1 MKISY
6 AILLMVFSI
15 IITSEI
21 AGMYIIYE
29 YKNTIIENTARDS
42 ERLNSI
48 MVNRIDS
55 YATER
60 LVDIVNFASDSTFR
74 SAANLSNMQFSNMT
88 NPEQYI
94 DKMDTEWTSVPQQEI
109 TPFMKTLIDNQYSK
123 QLRQISNSE
132 NVLFNGKVYGEIF
145 ITNAYGANVAET
157 DKTSDYKQSD
167 EVWWQ
172 EAKKNGVHIGGIEYD
187 NSSGNI
193 SFAVAKRIDDESG
206 NFLGVIK
213 SVVNIE
219 QIVNIIK
226 TQMVQSP
233 GTNPIEY
240 ELINA
245 EGNVLYST
253 DNHKKPFSIN
263 TESGY
268 INQMKDFSGHFTYT
282 DPNSDETYLVTY
294 SHSQSSKISPLFD
307 WIFVTKYKSSELL
320 VPVMTISNY
329 MLVIIFSLVISVSI
343 LVFIASNRIVKPI
356 EAIQSAMND
365 YSDGK
370 VTEVRSVGTSEID
383 SLAEH
388 FNKMIKTEQANKI
401 KILDS
406 ENLYKGL
413 FELSPDPIR
422 ISTPDL
428 KIIEVNKSF
437 LDKFGYSREEIVG
450 KSIFETIDNNS
461 RETVDTVLQKLKE
474 GDHVE
479 NIEMIYHKKDGT
491 KIPILLSLSLSRD
504 QEGNP
509 SGYIAVIKDVSEM
522 YEARIK
528 IHESEEKILN
538 QYLKLRQIDELKDE
552 FASMISHELTTPLFP
567 IKFHAEMLK
576 DHSIFGKLNKE
587 QLNSVNEIYENSIKL
602 DKLISDILDVQK
614 LEQNGLKFTKTNF
627 KIDEFM
633 SRIYDNSKT
642 MMENKS
648 IKFEN
653 SAKDETTI
661 NSDPGRLEQVFSNLI
676 KNAVD
681 FVPEKTGKIEIGTKR
696 DVEGYVKFYVKDN
709 GIGIPKEKQE
719 NLFKKFYQIDT
730 SVKRRHRGSGLG
742 LSICKGIV
750 EGLGGKIWIESTEG
764 LGTIAYFTIPKGDTT

>member
-1 MKISY
+1 
-6 AILLMVFSI
+6 
-15 IITSEI
+15 
-21 AGMYIIYE
+21 MYIIYE
-29 YKNTIIENTARDS
+29 YKNTIIENTARAS

-60 LVDIVNFASDSTFR
+60 LVDTINFASDSAFI
-74 SAANLSNMQFSNMT
+74 SAVNLSNAQFSNMT
-88 NPEQYI
+88 NPEQYV
-94 DKMDTEWTSVPQQEI
+94 DKADAEWTSVPQQNI

-123 QLRQISNSE
+123 QLRQISDSE
-132 NVLFNGKVYGEIF
+132 DTLFNGKVYGEIF

-172 EAKKNGVHIGGIEYD
+172 EAKKSGVYIGGIEFD

-193 SFAVAKRIDDESG
+193 SFAVAKRMDDESG
-206 NFLGVIK
+206 NFLGVTK
-213 SVVNIE
+213 AVVNIG
-219 QIVNIIK
+219 QIISIIK
-226 TQMVQSP
+226 TQMTQSP
-233 GTNPIEY
+233 GINPTEY
-240 ELINA
+240 ELVNA
-245 EGNVLYST
+245 DGHVLYST
-253 DNHKKPFSIN
+253 DIHEKQFGIN
-263 TESGY
+263 TESEY
-268 INQMKDFSGHFTYT
+268 ANEMKDFSGYFSYT

-307 WIFVTKYKSSELL
+307 WVFITKYKSSELL
-320 VPVMTISNY
+320 APVMTISNY
-329 MLVIIFSLVISVSI
+329 MIVIIFSLVISVSI

-370 VTEVRSVGTSEID
+370 ITKIRSVGSNEID
-383 SLAEH
+383 SLIEH
-388 FNKMIKTEQANKI
+388 FNRMIKTEEANKI

-413 FELSPDPIR
+413 FEWSSDPIR
-422 ISTPDL
+422 ISTLDL
-428 KIIEVNKSF
+428 KIIEVNQSF
-437 LDKFGYSREEIVG
+437 LNKFGYSREEIVG
-450 KSIFETIDNNS
+450 KSIFETIEDGS
-461 RETVDTVLQKLKE
+461 RKTVDTVLESLRK

-479 NIEMIYHKKDGT
+479 NIEMFYHKKDGT
-491 KIPILLSLSLSRD
+491 KIPTLLSLSLSRNR
-504 QEGNP
+504 EGKP

-576 DHSIFGKLNKE
+576 DPSIFGKLNKE

-633 SRIYDNSKT
+633 SKIYENSKT

-653 SAKDETTI
+653 CTKDTITI

-681 FVPEKTGKIEIGTKR
+681 FVPEKTGKIEIGTKM
-696 DVEGYVKFYVKDN
+696 DVVDYVKFYVKDN
-709 GIGIPKEKQE
+709 GIGIPKEKQG

-750 EGLGGKIWIESTEG
+750 EGLGGKIWIESTED

>member
-1 MKISY
+1 
-6 AILLMVFSI
+6 MVFSV
-15 IITSEI
+15 IITSEM

-29 YKNTIIENTARDS
+29 YKNTIIEHTALDS
-42 ERLNSI
+42 EKLNSI

-60 LVDIVNFASDSTFR
+60 LVDTVNFASDPAFR
-74 SAANLSNMQFSNMT
+74 SVANLSNMQFSNMT

-94 DKMDTEWTSVPQQEI
+94 DKMDTEWTSVPQHQI

-132 NVLFNGKVYGEIF
+132 DALFNGKVYGEIF

-157 DKTSDYKQSD
+157 DKTSDYRQSD

-172 EAKKNGVHIGGIEYD
+172 EAKKNGVYIGGIELD

-213 SVVNIE
+213 SVVNIG
-219 QIVNIIK
+219 QIINIIK
-226 TQMVQSP
+226 TQMTQSS

-240 ELINA
+240 ELINPD
-245 EGNVLYST
+245 GNVLYST
-253 DNHKKPFSIN
+253 DNHEKPFSMD
-263 TESGY
+263 TESEY
-268 INQMKDFSGHFTYT
+268 TNQMKDFSGYFTYA

-320 VPVMTISNY
+320 EPVTTLSNY
-329 MLVIIFSLVISVSI
+329 MLVIIFSLVIVVSI
-343 LVFIASNRIVKPI
+343 LTFIASNRIVKPI
-356 EAIQSAMND
+356 EVIQNAMND
-365 YSDGK
+365 YSNGK
-370 VTEVRSVGTSEID
+370 ITEIRSSGSNETD
-383 SLAEH
+383 SLVEQ
-388 FNKMIKTEQANKI
+388 FNKMIKTEEVNKI
-401 KILDS
+401 KILES

-422 ISTPDL
+422 ISTLDL
-428 KIIEVNKSF
+428 KTIEVNQSF
-437 LDKFGYSREEIVG
+437 LDKFGYSREEIIG
-450 KSIFETIDNNS
+450 KPIFETIEDSS
-461 RETVDTVLQKLKE
+461 RKTVESVLERLRE
-474 GDHVE
+474 GNHVE
-479 NIEMIYHKKDGT
+479 NIEMMYHRKDGT
-491 KIPILLSLSLSRD
+491 KIPVLLSLSLSRD
-504 QEGNP
+504 QEGKP
-509 SGYIAVIKDVSEM
+509 SGYIAVIKDVSEIH
-522 YEARIK
+522 EARIR
-528 IHESEEKILN
+528 IHENEEKILN

-576 DHSIFGKLNKE
+576 DPNIFGKLNKE
-587 QLNSVNEIYENSIKL
+587 QLNSINEIYENSVKL

-614 LEQNGLKFTKTNF
+614 LEQMGLKFTKTNLRT
-627 KIDEFM
+627 DELM
-633 SRIYDNSKT
+633 SKIYDNSKA
-642 MMENKS
+642 MMESKS
-648 IKFEN
+648 VKFEN
-653 SAKDETTI
+653 STKDKITI
-661 NSDPGRLEQVFSNLI
+661 NSDPDRLEQVLSNLI

-681 FVPEKTGKIEIGTKR
+681 FVPENNGKIEICAKMDG
-696 DVEGYVKFYVKDN
+696 DDHVKFYVKDN
-709 GIGIPKEKQE
+709 GIGIPKEKQG

-730 SVKRRHRGSGLG
+730 SLKRRHRGSGLG
-742 LSICKGIV
+742 LSICKGII